1 MAVCEIAQVGPAH
14 RLPRG
19 SDEATVTCPTCG
31 HGWTT
36 SERNRRRIEA
46 GELHA
51 TCKGCKRPAL
61 KITESHR
68 RYWLLMFG
76 ADLRGRTAS
85 EYVLEEGLPAG
96 LAELVVDLE
105 DVLGMAA

>member
-1 MAVCEIAQVGPAH
+1 
-14 RLPRG
+14 
-19 SDEATVTCPTCG
+19 
-31 HGWTT
+31 
-36 SERNRRRIEA
+36 
-46 GELHA
+46 
-51 TCKGCKRPAL
+51 
-61 KITESHR
+61 
-68 RYWLLMFG
+68 MFG